1 MPKKEFTYAQKLAIL
16 SRLAQTPKPS
26 QEVVAEEIH
35 CRKKKVS
42 EVLKEFR
49 SMTWDKASAFCGGDE
64 HILALRPDY
73 VDQKLQE
80 ANSDRVVYVAGK
92 SFNLGR
98 SR

>member
-1 MPKKEFTYAQKLAIL
+1 MPKKEFTFAQKLAVL

-35 CRKKKVS
+35 CRKQKVS

-49 SMTWDKASAFCGGDE
+49 NMTWEEAKALCGEDE

-73 VDQKLQE
+73 VDQKVRE
-80 ANSDRVVYVAGK
+80 ANGNSVVEVAGK
-92 SFNLGR
+92 LYTVGR

>member
-16 SRLAQTPKPS
+16 RRLSQTPKPS
-26 QEVVAEEIH
+26 QEVVAEELH

-49 SMTWDKASAFCGGDE
+49 SMTWDEANALCGGDE
-64 HILALRPDY
+64 RILALRPDY
-73 VDQKLQE
+73 VDQKVQK
-80 ANSDRVVYVAGK
+80 AKSDRVVYVAGK
-92 SFNLGR
+92 SYSVGR

>member
-1 MPKKEFTYAQKLAIL
+1 MPKKEFTFAQKLAIL

-26 QEVVAEEIH
+26 QEEVAEEIH
-35 CRKKKVS
+35 CRKKKIS

-49 SMTWDKASAFCGGDE
+49 SMTWEEANALCGGDE

-73 VDQKLQE
+73 VDQRVRE
-80 ANSDRVVYVAGK
+80 ANSDRIVYVAGK
-92 SFNLGR
+92 SYNLGR

>member
-16 SRLAQTPKPS
+16 RRLAQTPKPS
-26 QEVVAEEIH
+26 QEVVAEEIQ
-35 CRKKKVS
+35 CRKKRVS

-49 SMTWDKASAFCGGDE
+49 SMTWDEANALCGGDE

-73 VDQKLQE
+73 VDQKVQE